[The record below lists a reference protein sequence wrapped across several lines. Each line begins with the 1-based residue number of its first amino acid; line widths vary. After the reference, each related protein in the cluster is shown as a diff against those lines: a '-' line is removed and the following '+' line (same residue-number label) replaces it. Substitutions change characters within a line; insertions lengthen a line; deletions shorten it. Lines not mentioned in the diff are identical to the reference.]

1 MELYVSLLQL
11 SLMHILMAM
20 VPGPNTVAVSYH
32 AASASRHAGLKAVLG
47 IVLGSTIWVTLSLAG
62 VGIVLLDAGLLY
74 RALRLV
80 GAAYLFYVGLRL
92 LRAGRA
98 SKPVLQAAPSGRS
111 PVLAGL
117 LTTLSNPKSAVFWT
131 SAFVVLV
138 PAHAPFWFYG
148 EIVLIVAVQSALWY
162 GTVALML
169 STPLARRH
177 YARFAG
183 WLDRIA
189 GAVMIG
195 FGLKLAN
202 ELRKELAR

>member
-1 MELYVSLLQL
+1 MELYLGLLQL

-20 VPGPNTVAVSYH
+20 VPGPNTMVVSYH
-32 AASASRHAGLKAVLG
+32 AASASRRAGLEAVLG
-47 IVLGSTIWVTLSLAG
+47 IALGSTIWVTLSLAG

-74 RALRLV
+74 RALRLL

-92 LRAGRA
+92 LRAGRTD
-98 SKPVLQAAPSGRS
+98 KPALQAAPGGRS

-148 EIVLIVAVQSALWY
+148 AVVLIIAVQSSLWY
-162 GTVALML
+162 GIVALML
-169 STPLARRH
+169 STPFARQH

-183 WLDRIA
+183 WLDRVA
-189 GAVMIG
+189 GMVMIG

-202 ELRKELAR
+202 DLRKELGR